1 MWEFAH
7 PAEGLYTMKNKFKKI
22 LIDYDPYLLF
32 ALATLCLIGLV
43 GVYSATYKGSPS
55 PLFLKQSLYIL
66 AGWFIILLLSRL
78 NFRMVF
84 DMAPAIYFLNLFL
97 LVLVPIAGKTV
108 YGAKRWID
116 LGPVSIQPSELFKFS
131 LLAFSL
137 YTLSHTKR
145 LFSKESL
152 ILILAFAIP
161 SLFTLK
167 QPDLGTTI
175 TYGVILIT
183 LLFLYGAK
191 LRYFILS
198 GLTFI
203 LLSPVLWHFL
213 KDYQK
218 ERILAVIDP
227 YQDYHGSGYQLIQSM
242 IAVGSG
248 GLLGKGFLQ
257 GTQSHLLFLPEKHT
271 DFIFSVIAEEWGF
284 LGSFLIIS
292 MLFLTFYRILLYA
305 LDIPHRVERL
315 YLGTFA
321 GLWLFQTSVN
331 LLMTMGWA
339 PVVGIPLPFVSYG
352 GSSILTFSTLFGL
365 ALSIIRE
372 HRNRPI
378 KFENA

>member
-1 MWEFAH
+1 MR
-7 PAEGLYTMKNKFKKI
+7 NKFKKI

-43 GVYSATYKGSPS
+43 GVYSATYKGGIS
-55 PLFLKQSLYIL
+55 PLFLKQGLYIL

-78 NFRMVF
+78 NFRIVF

-116 LGPVSIQPSELFKFS
+116 LGLVSIQPSELFKFS
-131 LLAFSL
+131 LLVFSL

-145 LFSKESL
+145 LISKESL

-175 TYGVILIT
+175 TYGVILSL

-191 LRYFILS
+191 LKYFILS

-218 ERILAVIDP
+218 ERILAFIDP
-227 YQDYHGSGYQLIQSM
+227 YEDYHGSGYQLIQSM

-248 GLLGKGFLQ
+248 GFLGKGFLQ
-257 GTQSHLLFLPEKHT
+257 GTQSHLLFLPEKPKT
-271 DFIFSVIAEEWGF
+271 SN
-284 LGSFLIIS
+284 LS
-292 MLFLTFYRILLYA
+292 LFTKS
-305 LDIPHRVERL
+305 
-315 YLGTFA
+315 YLGKLSVVDITSLA
-321 GLWLFQTSVN
+321 LFRSR
-331 LLMTMGWA
+331 
-339 PVVGIPLPFVSYG
+339 
-352 GSSILTFSTLFGL
+352 GSRSSQAESMPESTLSMGIGFPITPVEKTSTSSSSTSSLSATLFAISSACKRPSLPTPQFAFPLFITIALTLPLKTFWEYSTL
-365 ALSIIRE
+365 ADL
-372 HRNRPI
+372 
-378 KFENA
+378 K

>member
-1 MWEFAH
+1 
-7 PAEGLYTMKNKFKKI
+7 MKNKFKKI

-32 ALATLCLIGLV
+32 ALVALCLIGLV

-66 AGWFIILLLSRL
+66 TGWFIILLLSRL

-84 DMAPAIYFLNLFL
+84 DLAPAIYFLNLFL
-97 LVLVPIAGKTV
+97 LVLVPIVGKTV

-131 LLAFSL
+131 LLIFSL

-161 SLFTLK
+161 SLLTLK

-175 TYGVILIT
+175 TYGVILTT

-227 YQDYHGSGYQLIQSM
+227 YEDYHGSGYQLIQSM

-248 GLLGKGFLQ
+248 GFLGKGFLQ

-284 LGSFLIIS
+284 LGGFLIIS
-292 MLFLTFYRILLYA
+292 MILFIFYRILFYA
-305 LDIPHRVERL
+305 LDIPHKVERL
-315 YLGTFA
+315 YLGTLA

-331 LLMTMGWA
+331 FLMTMGLA